1 MYRRTNDHLRG
12 DGADLF
18 FHILVGSFFF
28 FCIIGP
34 IFPYTLFGPF
44 FYLAR
49 ACTVKDDDK
58 NNPCISYINRI
69 DRLLLKSLRDVLRMK
84 TEVMNRVIILSNTC
98 VSTHSKYPLTH
109 APTFGN
115 PCLSLSFQDV
125 LRLCL
130 DDICSLPPSVKSPT
144 RTESVRNC

>member
-12 DGADLF
+12 DGADFF

-69 DRLLLKSLRDVLRMK
+69 DRLLSKSLRDVLRYKGMK

-98 VSTHSKYPLTH
+98 SGVVSTHSKY
-109 APTFGN
+109 
-115 PCLSLSFQDV
+115 LSFMLLHSGTHV
-125 LRLCL
+125 YHYLFKTSFACALMTSAAYHR
-130 DDICSLPPSVKSPT
+130 V
-144 RTESVRNC
+144 